1 VIAVIGTGQVAQHV
15 INYLRTQLIP
25 HVVFTRS
32 SSPLEEGAYF
42 YAADDLPRLFDTHK
56 VEAVINCAALRDI
69 ALCEKDPALAYEANV
84 HLPKKIS
91 ELAHQVYIS
100 TDYVFDNNHEA
111 RVLDEAA
118 RSRGALSVYGQ
129 SKLEGEDTVL
139 RRAGVVARISSPFG
153 IYPSP
158 MKPHFVDFAAMKV
171 GDLTLPNDQHFRM
184 SYLPDVTPLLV
195 QLTNKLASDGVYH
208 LTNEGGTNWVE
219 VARFARQL
227 NRNKSKTFGVVRHDT
242 TRPEYGI
249 LVNTRLPKLR
259 HWTEAMQE
267 YFQRGDLAEGRIRR

>member
-1 VIAVIGTGQVAQHV
+1 MIAVLGTGQVAQHV

-25 HVVFTRS
+25 HVIFTRS
-32 SSPLEEGAYF
+32 SSPLEESAYF
-42 YAADDLPRLFDTHK
+42 YTLDDLPRLIDTHK

-69 ALCEKDPALAYEANV
+69 ALCEKDPALAYAANV
-84 HLPKKIS
+84 HLPNEIS
-91 ELAHQVYIS
+91 KLAHQVYIS
-100 TDYVFDNNHEA
+100 TDYVFDSNHEA
-111 RVLDEAA
+111 RVLHETE

-129 SKLEGEDTVL
+129 SKLEGEDAVL

-158 MKPHFVDFAAMKV
+158 MKPHFVDFAAMKS
-171 GDLTLPNDQHFRM
+171 GDLNLPNDQHFRM
-184 SYLPDVTPLLV
+184 SYLPDIVPHLV
-195 QLTNKLASDGVYH
+195 SLTNKLTADGVYH

-219 VARFARQL
+219 VARYARQL
-227 NRNKSKTFGVVRHDT
+227 NRNKSKTFGSARHDT

-267 YFQRGDLAEGRIRR
+267 YFRRGELAEGRIRR